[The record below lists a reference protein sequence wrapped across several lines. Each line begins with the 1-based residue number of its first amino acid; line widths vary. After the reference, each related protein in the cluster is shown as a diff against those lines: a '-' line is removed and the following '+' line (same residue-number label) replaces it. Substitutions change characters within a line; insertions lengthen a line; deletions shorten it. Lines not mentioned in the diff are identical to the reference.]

1 MWLSDT
7 LPDEE
12 RGRRSLKPSP
22 RSAAAPLSM
31 DARIPARPQSLPER
45 VQAQSPEPTPKPTGG
60 LERAAGL
67 LRTALPFV
75 QRFLPLV
82 EGPLGAVVSS
92 VLASHAAKPSAPTS
106 LAAGNLAPIQKGL
119 ARLEEQ
125 HQTLCEQVATQNS
138 SLRRVEDRLESV
150 REATD
155 RNTLEQ
161 QELMEDLKAVG
172 RKVNVVTVILGGMLL
187 VSILLNLVLY
197 LHLER
202 VLP

>member
-1 MWLSDT
+1 MWLTDP
-7 LPDEE
+7 LPDEQDQRTRE
-12 RGRRSLKPSP
+12 QRPPARQ
-22 RSAAAPLSM
+22 AAPLSM
-31 DARIPARPQSLPER
+31 DSRIPARPSSLSER
-45 VQAQSPEPTPKPTGG
+45 VQAQTPAGPKPASG

-92 VLASHAAKPSAPTS
+92 VLATQTPKPSAPAS
-106 LAAGNLAPIQKGL
+106 LAPMQKGL
-119 ARLEEQ
+119 ARLEAQ
-125 HQTLCEQVATQNS
+125 HQALCEQVVEQNS
-138 SLRRVEDRLESV
+138 SLRRVEDRLQSV

-161 QELMEDLKAVG
+161 QELMEDLKSVG
-172 RKVNVVTVILGGMLL
+172 HKVNVVTVILGGMLL
-187 VSILLNLVLY
+187 VSILLNLALY